1 MEDIF
6 DGDLWKDFQGYEG
19 TPFLSEH
26 LAFGLMINLDWF
38 QPFKHS
44 KYSIGAIYL
53 TILNLPRSERY
64 KPENV
69 ILVGILPGPSEP
81 SDINSFLDPLV
92 KELKTFW
99 IGTEL
104 EVYGDSSKKVVRC
117 ALLCASCDLPAGHKL
132 CGFLSDNAH
141 YGCSRCFKYFPGS
154 AGEMD
159 YSGFDRDNWP
169 RRTVAQHRRA
179 ASEILKCNTKASI
192 ATKESGSG
200 YRSTKL
206 LELPYFNP
214 TRMLVID
221 PMHTTFTWEQGS
233 IS

>member
-1 MEDIF
+1 MSWRILF
-6 DGDLWKDFQGYEG
+6 DGDLWKDFQG
-19 TPFLSEH
+19 TPFPSEP

-53 TILNLPRSERY
+53 TIMNLPRSERY

-104 EVYGDSSKKVVRC
+104 
-117 ALLCASCDLPAGHKL
+117 
-132 CGFLSDNAH
+132 
-141 YGCSRCFKYFPGS
+141 
-154 AGEMD
+154 
-159 YSGFDRDNWP
+159 
-169 RRTVAQHRRA
+169 
-179 ASEILKCNTKASI
+179 
-192 ATKESGSG
+192 
-200 YRSTKL
+200 
-206 LELPYFNP
+206 
-214 TRMLVID
+214 
-221 PMHTTFTWEQGS
+221 
-233 IS
+233 